1 MSWQDKEK
9 TMFDFA
15 ARKYDVLVSTTVIE
29 VGIDIPNANIIV
41 INDAFRFGLSQLH
54 QLRGRVGR
62 SDKQAYCLLVAK
74 DELAVRSNQFN
85 FNSDYLSPEQI
96 ERNKSII
103 RLNSM
108 IKYSSGFDLAEI
120 DLKLRGPGNIF
131 GTQQS
136 GLPELKYANVIEDIK
151 ILSDA
156 RETAFKIIEN
166 DSNLSDQNNSII
178 KKSLTEN
185 YSEHIHFAQTA

>member
-1 MSWQDKEK
+1 
-9 TMFDFA
+9 
-15 ARKYDVLVSTTVIE
+15 
-29 VGIDIPNANIIV
+29 
-41 INDAFRFGLSQLH
+41 
-54 QLRGRVGR
+54 
-62 SDKQAYCLLVAK
+62 LLVAK

-85 FNSDYLSPEQI
+85 FNFDYLSPELI

-108 IKYSSGFDLAEI
+108 VKYSSGFDLAEI

-136 GLPELKYANVIEDIK
+136 GLPELKYANVIEDTK

-156 RETAFKIIEN
+156 RETAFKIIES
-166 DSNLSDQNNSII
+166 DGNLSDQNNSII
-178 KKSLTEN
+178 KKTLKEN
-185 YSEHIHFAQTA
+185 YSNHIHFARTA